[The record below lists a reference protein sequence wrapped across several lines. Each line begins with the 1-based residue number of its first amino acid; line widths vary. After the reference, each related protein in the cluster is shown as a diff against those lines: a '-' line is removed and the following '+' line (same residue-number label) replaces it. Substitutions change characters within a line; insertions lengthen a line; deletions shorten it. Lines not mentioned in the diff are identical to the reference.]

1 MPAPHA
7 PRGAE
12 NVVKMLVGLEYAL
25 RLKHWLVFI
34 LLGAIW
40 SSSFM
45 WIKIAV
51 QEIGPITLVAF
62 RVLFGLLFGVVVIY
76 IQRIGWPRTVKEW
89 TPLLVLGVANI
100 AIPFFLISWG
110 EQSIDSAVASILN
123 ATVPLFT
130 ILIAHS
136 LLHDDKITA
145 PKALGLLMGFAGVVI
160 LMSKDIGASLGSL
173 LGQLA
178 IVLASAFYAGGAVYA
193 RKTTE
198 GMPGILRSAG
208 PLLPATVVMWLA
220 MFMIESPVKFPQLGI
235 TWIAL
240 LFLGVLGSGL
250 AFVMS
255 YYLLHEIG
263 PTRTTMVTYL
273 FPLGGV
279 VLGVVFLGEELSW
292 QLVVGAAL
300 IVLSLVVANMQP
312 QRQEQNIEKQAAAD
326 S

>member
-1 MPAPHA
+1 M
-7 PRGAE
+7 
-12 NVVKMLVGLEYAL
+12 K
-25 RLKHWLVFI
+25 LKHWLVFI

-45 WIKIAV
+45 WIKIAG
-51 QEIGPITLVAF
+51 QEIGPITLVAL
-62 RVLFGLLFGVVVIY
+62 RVLFGLLFGIVVIY
-76 IQRIGWPRTVKEW
+76 IQRIRWPRILKDW
-89 TPLLVLGVANI
+89 TPLLVLGITNI

-130 ILIAHS
+130 ILIAHF
-136 LLHDDKITA
+136 LLQDDKITA
-145 PKALGLLMGFAGVVI
+145 PKVLGLLIGFAGVVI

-178 IVLASAFYAGGAVYA
+178 IVLASAFYAGGGVYA
-193 RKTTE
+193 RKTTQE
-198 GMPGILRSAG
+198 MPGILRSAG
-208 PLLPATVVMWLA
+208 PLLPATIVMWLA
-220 MFMIESPVKFPQLGI
+220 MFLFESPVKFPQLGI

-263 PTRTTMVTYL
+263 PTRTSMVTYL

-279 VLGVVFLGEELSW
+279 ILGVIFLNEQLSW
-292 QLVVGAAL
+292 QLAAGAVL
-300 IVLSLVVANMQP
+300 IVLSLIVANMQP
-312 QRQEQNIEKQAAAD
+312 QKQERNLEEKAAANR
-326 S
+326 

>member
-1 MPAPHA
+1 M
-7 PRGAE
+7 
-12 NVVKMLVGLEYAL
+12 K
-25 RLKHWLVFI
+25 LKHWLVFL

-76 IQRIGWPRTVKEW
+76 IQRVQWPQTLKEW
-89 TPLLVLGVANI
+89 TPLLVLGIINI

-130 ILIAHS
+130 ILIAHY
-136 LLHDDKITA
+136 LLQDDKMTA
-145 PKALGLLMGFAGVVI
+145 PKVLGLLMGFAGVVI
-160 LMSKDIGASLGSL
+160 LMSKDIGASLGSV

-193 RKTTE
+193 RKTTQE
-198 GMPGILRSAG
+198 MPGILRSAG
-208 PLLPATVVMWLA
+208 PLLPATVIMWLA
-220 MFMIESPVKFPQLGI
+220 MFVAERPVNVPQLGI

-240 LFLGVLGSGL
+240 LFLGVLGSGF
-250 AFVMS
+250 AFVLS

-263 PTRTTMVTYL
+263 PTRTSMVTYL

-279 VLGVVFLGEELSW
+279 ILGVIFLDEELSW
-292 QLVVGAAL
+292 QLIAGAAL
-300 IVLSLVVANMQP
+300 IVLSLVVANMQS
-312 QRQEQNIEKQAAAD
+312 QKQGQSVKQVATD
-326 S
+326 

>member
-1 MPAPHA
+1 MKP
-7 PRGAE
+7 
-12 NVVKMLVGLEYAL
+12 
-25 RLKHWLVFI
+25 KHWLVFI

-62 RVLFGLLFGVVVIY
+62 RVLFGLLFGIVVIY
-76 IQRIGWPRTVKEW
+76 IQRIQWPRTLKDW
-89 TPLLVLGVANI
+89 TPLLVLGITNI

-130 ILIAHS
+130 ILIAHY
-136 LLHDDKITA
+136 LLKDDKITVS
-145 PKALGLLMGFAGVVI
+145 KVLGLLMGFAGVVI
-160 LMSKDIGASLGSL
+160 LMSKDIGTSLGSI
-173 LGQLA
+173 LGQFA
-178 IVLASAFYAGGAVYA
+178 IVLASAFYAGGGVYA
-193 RKTTE
+193 RKTTQD
-198 GMPGILRSAG
+198 MPGILRSAG

-220 MFMIESPVKFPQLGI
+220 MFLIESPVKVPQLGL

-263 PTRTTMVTYL
+263 PTRTSMVTYL

-279 VLGVVFLGEELSW
+279 ILGVAFLDEQLSW
-292 QLVVGAAL
+292 QLVVGAVL
-300 IVLSLVVANMQP
+300 IVLSLIVANMQP
-312 QRQEQNIEKQAAAD
+312 QKQERNLEEQAAAN